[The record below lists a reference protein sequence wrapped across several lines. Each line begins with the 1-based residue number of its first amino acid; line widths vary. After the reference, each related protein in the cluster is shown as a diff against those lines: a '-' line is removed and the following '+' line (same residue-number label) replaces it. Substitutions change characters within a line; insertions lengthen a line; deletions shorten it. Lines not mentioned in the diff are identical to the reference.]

1 MNRIIIKTL
10 ERMSPEDLLAF
21 AKLNQPLLC
30 ELNANG
36 SITLIERE
44 KSRKKSRINH
54 FIDALKEWQIEN
66 DLGFLPD
73 ENTGFV
79 LRNGTIRHPIQT
91 WLRTFK
97 KEKYI
102 EHLLEIAPD
111 FVFECITED
120 DSIEL
125 IAQRAQN
132 YIINGVQ
139 MIWFLDETAQTVTV
153 FSQNES
159 KKVFNFNEKMSAE
172 STMFKFEFVFK

>member
-1 MNRIIIKTL
+1 
-10 ERMSPEDLLAF
+10 MSPEDLLAF

-30 ELNANG
+30 ELNVNG
-36 SITLIERE
+36 SITLMERE
-44 KSRKKSRINH
+44 KSRKKSRINY
-54 FIDALKEWQIEN
+54 FINALKVWQSEN
-66 DLGFLPD
+66 NLGFLPD

-91 WLRTFK
+91 WLRSFK
-97 KEKYI
+97 KENYI

-120 DSIEL
+120 DSMEL

-139 MIWFLDETAQTVTV
+139 LIWFLDETAQTVTV
-153 FSQNES
+153 FSQNQS
-159 KKVFNFNEKMSAE
+159 KKVFNFNEKIHAE
-172 STMFKFEFVFK
+172 TVMPNFEFLFKLKT

>member
-1 MNRIIIKTL
+1 M
-10 ERMSPEDLLAF
+10 
-21 AKLNQPLLC
+21 
-30 ELNANG
+30 
-36 SITLIERE
+36 
-44 KSRKKSRINH
+44 
-54 FIDALKEWQIEN
+54 
-66 DLGFLPD
+66 
-73 ENTGFV
+73 
-79 LRNGTIRHPIQT
+79 RNGTIRHPIQT

-132 YIINGVQ
+132 YIVNGVQ

-159 KKVFNFNEKMSAE
+159 KKIFNFNEKMSAD
-172 STMFKFEFVFK
+172 STMSKFEFVFK

>member
-30 ELNANG
+30 ELNVNG

-54 FIDALKEWQIEN
+54 FIDALKAWQSEN

-91 WLRTFK
+91 WLRNFK
-97 KEKYI
+97 KENYI
-102 EHLLEIAPD
+102 EHLMEIAPD

-139 MIWFLDETAQTVTV
+139 TIWFLDETAQTVTV
-153 FSQNES
+153 FSQNEY
-159 KKVFNFNEKMSAE
+159 KNVFNFNEKIIAAH
-172 STMFKFEFVFK
+172 TMPQFQFVFR